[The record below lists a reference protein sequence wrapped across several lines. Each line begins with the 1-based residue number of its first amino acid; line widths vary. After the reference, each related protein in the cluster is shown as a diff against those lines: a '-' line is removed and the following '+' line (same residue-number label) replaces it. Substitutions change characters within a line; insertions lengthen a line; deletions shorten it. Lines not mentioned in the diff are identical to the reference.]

1 MDSSGMLLPYAL
13 AVKGFGIFAGVEH
26 MGAVVC
32 GKVVCTGEVLF
43 CTHIYIVGCCM
54 VQHGIDA

>member
-1 MDSSGMLLPYAL
+1 MLLPYAL

-43 CTHIYIVGCCM
+43 CTHIYIVVCCM